1 MKAYSTFLF
10 YLAMAFGSE
19 GLAQLKLSVAPDFV
33 RDPQIS
39 EERFQELLTATE
51 SALNNYATVGRI
63 YDTKERR
70 VSSTS
75 IKAFNDLF
83 NPAAEVVKDYVE
95 FPPRDLVDFR
105 DYSIEV
111 YNMISDKGIEF
122 LLSDP
127 VLTEIRVK
135 SLGNSRYYMP
145 VVKVNKVVYAFLDRY
160 GALKQSA
167 SGNSL
172 DLLLT
177 FEIAEEAMEAPKITK
192 INHGTTIKPA
202 DFYNR
207 LIGIYACG
215 GSSVVT
221 PTFSG
226 HWDAVHSN
234 NELNFSGG
242 FNWGIGIDFMTDQFI
257 TSKSSPNRRIG
268 FSAGLRFTS
277 ISIEANVPEFKTEG
291 SLQTVVFDGV
301 EASGIRSVSSGNIT
315 QSLTVNTLSLPIG
328 LDYKF
333 IKSRTLILALH
344 GRVVPSFSLGS
355 NSTLAGTF
363 VHDLYFPEYDLLF
376 SDRNSGANNWGVNAD
391 AGSRTF
397 DESVQTEARSFVVGF
412 EVSPTAYLSFEDVRS
427 GWGVLIGA
435 DVGYVPGS
443 FIVHQPLS
451 DRASEPLAISS
462 DLPALSSAYLTDMS
476 SLYFGIRVGLFQ
488 RNVTQP

>member
-10 YLAMAFGSE
+10 CLALGFGIQGS
-19 GLAQLKLSVAPDFV
+19 AQLKLNVSPDFV
-33 RDPQIS
+33 RDPQIT
-39 EERFQELLTATE
+39 EERFQELLAATE

-63 YDTKERR
+63 YDPKERR
-70 VSSTS
+70 VSSAS

-122 LLSDP
+122 LLSEP

-177 FEIAEEAMEAPKITK
+177 FEIAEEAMDAPKIAK

-221 PTFSG
+221 PTYSG
-226 HWDAVHSN
+226 HWNTVHPT

-257 TSKSSPNRRIG
+257 TSKSNPNRRMG

-277 ISIEANVPEFKTEG
+277 INTEATVPEFRSEG
-291 SLQTVVFDGV
+291 NAQTVVFDGI
-301 EASGIRSVSSGNIT
+301 EATGIRSVSSGNIT
-315 QSLTVNTLSLPIG
+315 QSLTVNTLSLPVG

-333 IKSRTLILALH
+333 IKSRTMILALH

-355 NSTLAGTF
+355 SSSLAGTF

-376 SDRNSGANNWGVNAD
+376 SDPNSGASNWGTNAD

-397 DESVQTEARSFVVGF
+397 DESVDTQARSFVLGF
-412 EVSPTAYLSFEDVRS
+412 EVSPTVYLNFEDARS

-435 DVGYVPGS
+435 DLGYVPGS
-443 FIVHQPLS
+443 FIDHQPLN
-451 DRASEPLAISS
+451 DRSSEPLAMSS
-462 DLPALSSAYLTDMS
+462 ELPSLTSAYLTDMS